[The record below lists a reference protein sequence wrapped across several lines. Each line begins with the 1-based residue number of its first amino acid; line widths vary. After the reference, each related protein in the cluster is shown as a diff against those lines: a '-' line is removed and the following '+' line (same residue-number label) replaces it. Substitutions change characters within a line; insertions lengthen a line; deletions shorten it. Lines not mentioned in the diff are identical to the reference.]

1 MKKIVVLGCTGSIG
15 SQTLDVISMFPDL
28 FTLTGISA
36 RGSCPQK
43 LIGIIER
50 FKPQVIVVGSD
61 TAGNL
66 INDTVSACGGR
77 LFTGTEAIE
86 KLAAGHLV
94 PVDLVVSAQSGT
106 SGVRPTISA
115 LEAGVDVALAN
126 KETLVTGGA
135 WVMSICHKSGSRLFP
150 VDSEHSAIARCI
162 AGMDRSEIKNLVL
175 TCSGGPFFFRPEI
188 DLEKVTPADAL
199 AHPTWNMGR
208 KITID
213 SATLMNKGLEIIE
226 ARWLFDIPQERIN
239 VVIHPQSI
247 IHSMVETFDGSMMAQ
262 LSVPDMR
269 YPILHALTGGRHVS
283 APLPALDLARLGS
296 LTFAAADTGR
306 FPCLELARQALKAGG
321 TMTAVLNT
329 ANEIAIDA
337 FCRGR
342 IGFMD
347 IPRVIES
354 AMAVH
359 QPLQVSGLDVIS
371 EVEIRT
377 ARMISTRWPV

>member
-36 RGSCPQK
+36 RGSSPQK

-50 FKPQVIVVGSD
+50 FKPQVVVVESE
-61 TAGNL
+61 TAGTL
-66 INDTVSACGGR
+66 ISDTVSACEGR
-77 LFTGTEAIE
+77 LFTGAEAIE
-86 KLAAGHLV
+86 KLAAGHLA

-126 KETLVTGGA
+126 KETLVTGGE
-135 WVMSICHKSGSRLFP
+135 WVVSVCHKSGSRLFP

-199 AHPTWNMGR
+199 AHPTWSMGR

-239 VVIHPQSI
+239 IVIHPQSI
-247 IHSMVETFDGSMMAQ
+247 IHSMVETCDGSMMAQ

-269 YPILHALTGGRHVS
+269 YPILHALTGGRHVG
-283 APLPALDLARLGS
+283 APLPVLDLARLGS

-306 FPCLELARQALKAGG
+306 FPCLGLARQALTAGG

-329 ANEIAIDA
+329 ANEIAVDA
-337 FCRGR
+337 FCRNR

-354 AMAVH
+354 AMAAH
-359 QPLQVSGLDVIS
+359 QPVAVTGLDVIA

-377 ARMISTRWPV
+377 ARMISTRWPI